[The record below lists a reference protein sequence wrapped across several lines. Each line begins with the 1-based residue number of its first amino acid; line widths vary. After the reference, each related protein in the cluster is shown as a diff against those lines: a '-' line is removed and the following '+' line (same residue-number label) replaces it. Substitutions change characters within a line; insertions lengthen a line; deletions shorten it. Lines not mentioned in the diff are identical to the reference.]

1 MSSSFIST
9 VVKHVKSFMSLQK
22 VTSTT
27 SLKRKSSLPLIPTST
42 TKNTKPCSKQLTRS
56 IAKLLDYLE
65 QAEKEAEEGVP
76 VLEQKIKA
84 AEVIEISEDV
94 ETTSAVQQG
103 QAYYEGLLEDY
114 FENDS
119 PAIFKELG
127 MWVPQSQSA
136 VAI

>member
-1 MSSSFIST
+1 MLSSFIPT
-9 VVKHVKSFMSLQK
+9 IVKHVKSFMSLQK

-27 SLKRKSSLPLIPTST
+27 SLKRKLSLPLMPTST
-42 TKNTKPCSKQLTRS
+42 TKNTEPCSKQLTRS

-76 VLEQKIKA
+76 VLEWKIKA
-84 AEVIEISEDV
+84 AEVIEILEDV

-114 FENDS
+114 LENDS

-127 MWVPQSQSA
+127 
-136 VAI
+136 VALFVSINAAT